1 MLKLEGLTVS
11 YDGKTLAIDNINM
24 EIKQGEFVGII
35 GSSGSGKSTLL
46 KSINLLVKPSN
57 GKVYIDNVDI
67 TGLNNSQLRNIR
79 RQIGFV
85 FQDYNLIERATVLD
99 NVLIGR
105 LGYKS
110 SLKSF
115 FGLFN
120 DEDYKSASKA
130 LRQVGL
136 SEKIFERAEEL
147 SGGQKQRVAI
157 AKTLCQKPKIILADE
172 PVASLDIATSQ
183 NVMNYF
189 KVINDEENITI
200 LINLH
205 DVNLA
210 KKYCH
215 RIIALKNGKILY
227 DGKAGDLKDEFLK
240 ELYSQE

>member
-1 MLKLEGLTVS
+1 MLKIEDLTVS
-11 YDGKTLAIDNINM
+11 YDGKTLAIDNINT

-46 KSINLLVKPSN
+46 KSINLLVKPLS
-57 GKVYIDNVDI
+57 GKVYIDDVDI
-67 TGLNNSQLRNIR
+67 TKLNNSQLRNIR

-85 FQDYNLIERATVLD
+85 FQDYNLIEKSTVID

-120 DEDYKSASKA
+120 DEDYESAINA
-130 LRQVGL
+130 LKQVGL
-136 SEKIFERAEEL
+136 SKKMFERAEEL

-157 AKTLCQKPKIILADE
+157 AKTLCQEPKIILADE
-172 PVASLDIATSQ
+172 PVSSLDIATSQ
-183 NVMNYF
+183 SIMDYF
-189 KVINDEENITI
+189 KVINDEKNITI
-200 LINLH
+200 MINLH

-227 DGKAGDLKDEFLK
+227 DGEVGDLRDELLK

>member
-11 YDGKTLAIDNINM
+11 YDGKTLAIDNINA
-24 EIKQGEFVGII
+24 EIRQGEFVGII

-57 GKVYIDNVDI
+57 GKVYIDDVDI

-85 FQDYNLIERATVLD
+85 FQDYNLIEKTTVLD

-110 SLKSF
+110 SLESF

-136 SEKIFERAEEL
+136 SEKIFKRAEEL

-157 AKTLCQKPKIILADE
+157 AKTLCQEPKIILADE

-183 NVMNYF
+183 NIMNYF

-227 DGKAGDLKDEFLK
+227 DGKVGDLKDEFLK
-240 ELYSQE
+240 ELYGQE